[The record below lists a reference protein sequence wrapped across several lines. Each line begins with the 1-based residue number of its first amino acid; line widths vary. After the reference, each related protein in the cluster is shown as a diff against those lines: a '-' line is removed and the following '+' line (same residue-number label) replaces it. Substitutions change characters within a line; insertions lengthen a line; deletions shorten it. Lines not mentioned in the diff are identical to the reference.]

1 MPRRDSGRAAGES
14 VIRGADWP
22 GNPATVVLAPAP
34 LRRRCVNSRGS
45 DETILPGP
53 EISRKQIVV
62 IIIPIKQRG
71 SIMGTIL
78 NAIYRAF
85 LKEFF
90 AENAQDCG
98 RLRGADPSTRR
109 FVLESAFTAHER

>member
-1 MPRRDSGRAAGES
+1 MAGRIGRAT
-14 VIRGADWP
+14 
-22 GNPATVVLAPAP
+22 PATAVLAASPSAARELP
-34 LRRRCVNSRGS
+34 GS
-45 DETILPGP
+45 DETILLAP
-53 EISRKQIVV
+53 EISRKQIAAT
-62 IIIPIKQRG
+62 IKQRG

-98 RLRGADPSTRR
+98 RLRGADLSARR
-109 FVLESAFTAHER
+109 FVLESAFTAHEG